1 LNSVLTSCL
10 SITFRM
16 FSSSRYIFTRSR
28 WSASISSHSSKR
40 PEFQET
46 VAVLVEHLLNEF
58 GGTHYDELLRHD
70 RWRVM
75 IKRLV
80 VLVTLGLDA
89 RQARD
94 EHDGVR
100 CDLLDECVLVSSI
113 QRIKEF
119 ASSWPLVA
127 NVILDAHDV
136 DPHWLDRHVLNLTVV
151 VIALV

>member
-1 LNSVLTSCL
+1 
-10 SITFRM
+10 
-16 FSSSRYIFTRSR
+16 
-28 WSASISSHSSKR
+28 
-40 PEFQET
+40 
-46 VAVLVEHLLNEF
+46 
-58 GGTHYDELLRHD
+58 
-70 RWRVM
+70 M

-119 ASSWPLVA
+119 ASS
-127 NVILDAHDV
+127 
-136 DPHWLDRHVLNLTVV
+136 
-151 VIALV
+151 